1 MTSLIQYLHEV
12 IAWKQEVLI
21 AILGSLFPMCMPAA
35 SGKEL
40 NLRLWEIS
48 AITVFSWLFLHSLWT
63 IVFLIALPSVTVR
76 DWEARL
82 VELLLAMSPK
92 SQPRS

>member
-1 MTSLIQYLHEV
+1 
-12 IAWKQEVLI
+12 
-21 AILGSLFPMCMPAA
+21 MCMPAA

-48 AITVFSWLFLHSLWT
+48 AISVFSWLFLHGLWS

-76 DWEARL
+76 GWEARL
-82 VELLLAMSPK
+82 EEDAARHVSQESAKQLSCWMLWLSVHKTVDKK
-92 SQPRS
+92 SQTKNKVN

>member
-1 MTSLIQYLHEV
+1 
-12 IAWKQEVLI
+12 
-21 AILGSLFPMCMPAA
+21 MCMPAA

-48 AITVFSWLFLHSLWT
+48 AISVFSWLFLHSLWT

-92 SQPRS
+92 SQPSN